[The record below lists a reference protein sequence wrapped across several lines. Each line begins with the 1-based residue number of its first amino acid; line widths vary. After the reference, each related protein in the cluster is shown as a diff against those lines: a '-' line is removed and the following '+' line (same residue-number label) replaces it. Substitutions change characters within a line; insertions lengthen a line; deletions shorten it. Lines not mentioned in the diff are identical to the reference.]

1 MTKQRIA
8 PRFDAL
14 SPASERTASVKR
26 KNRAKGGNAETL
38 LRKRLW
44 ARGLRYRLHA
54 KELPGKPDI
63 VFRKRRLAVFVD
75 GDFWHGRN
83 WEERQRKL
91 AQGHNPGYW
100 VEKIRYNLERD
111 RRNTLALEAAGW
123 RVLRLW
129 ETDILKDPE
138 GAVDAVARLAEAQG
152 TRSEAEP
159 E

>member
-14 SPASERTASVKR
+14 SPASKQASAVKR
-26 KNRAKGGNAETL
+26 KNRAKGSGAEAL

-63 VFRKRRLAVFVD
+63 VFRKLRLAVFVD
-75 GDFWHGRN
+75 GDFWHGRD
-83 WEERQRKL
+83 WDQRQRKL

-111 RRNTLALEAAGW
+111 RRNTLELESRGW

-129 ETDILKDPE
+129 ETDILKDPD
-138 GAVDAVARLAEAQG
+138 GATEAVARLAQARAIQADR
-152 TRSEAEP
+152 RSE
-159 E
+159 